1 MKMWKKTLA
10 MLMCCGFVF
19 STAACTDDNGSGSGS
34 GSGNGDNGGN
44 EQQVLEEKKTY
55 LGDIANAL
63 VNAKSFKVELDAT
76 VSQSNDSSEMSAT
89 IEGDIELTQNADDE
103 ALYDMAL
110 TMKVS
115 GVSKYDSNDDGD
127 FADEHE
133 SNEIDEEIN
142 LYVQDGYVY
151 MSEDG
156 EEWRKYYKAYDE
168 LLAEQMGETLP
179 EEVTNQYLAMFDKV
193 LNNKLVTGT
202 IDAFKTGVAQTAE
215 IKDGMFVIAFDAKD
229 LVNDTLEMF
238 IADPT
243 IEELADYALAMV
255 DEELTVEGILD
266 KVATYGEKTI
276 LDVYGEV
283 DAWLEENYEKGVQ
296 EIVELVTKDQA
307 ILDSL
312 EEVGLNSKDL
322 EAFENFNVE
331 ETLTAML
338 EAYEME
344 EATIDEII
352 AMMMGGAQGEM
363 APMASEEA
371 PEMTLEAMVEM
382 VKEQYLG
389 VKMSEMIGENEW
401 EEGVAI
407 LEKVKVNALSASFGA
422 KYGDNNKVNYIEMA
436 MDFDIDAADQHYEW
450 DGEEEIVTYEDIS
463 FAESFTVK
471 ISNISASKSA
481 IDFPEELEDAV
492 EFGEPENECTKCGD
506 AGEYEIEVHS
516 FSGDF
521 EVTGVEYL
529 CDDCAQKCTGYI
541 NCGNMASHK
550 MMSAYYCDE
559 CWDNV
564 TNSLK

>member
-19 STAACTDDNGSGSGS
+19 STAACTDDSGSGSGS

-44 EQQVLEEKKTY
+44 EQQLNEKKDY
-55 LGDIANAL
+55 LNDIANAL

-76 VSQSNDSSEMSAT
+76 ISQSSESQEMSAT
-89 IEGDIELTQNADDE
+89 IEGDIELSQNADDE

-156 EEWRKYYKAYDE
+156 EEWRKYYKPYSE
-168 LLAEQMGETLP
+168 VLADQMGETLP
-179 EEVTNQYLAMFDKV
+179 EEVTNQYLAMFDKI
-193 LNNKLVTGT
+193 LANELVTGT
-202 IDAFKTGVAQTAE
+202 VDAVVTGVAKTAE
-215 IKDGMFVIAFDAKD
+215 IKDGMFVIGFDAKA
-229 LVNDTLEMF
+229 LVNNTLEMF
-238 IADPT
+238 LDDPT
-243 IEELADYALAMV
+243 IEELANYALALV
-255 DEELTVEGILD
+255 DDGLTVEAILD
-266 KVATYGEKTI
+266 KVVTYGDKTI
-276 LDVYGEV
+276 MDIYGEV
-283 DAWLEENYEKGVQ
+283 DAWLEANYGKGVQ
-296 EIVELVTKDQA
+296 DIVELVTKDEA
-307 ILDSL
+307 ILESL
-312 EEVGLNSKDL
+312 EEVGLADQYL
-322 EAFENFNVE
+322 EQFENINVE
-331 ETLTAML
+331 EMLTSYL

-344 EATIDEII
+344 EVTIDEII

-389 VKMSEMIGENEW
+389 VTMSQMIGEDEW

-422 KYGDNNKVNYIEMA
+422 KYGNNDKVNYIEMA
-436 MDFDIDAADQHYEW
+436 MDFDVDAADQHYEW

-471 ISNISASKSA
+471 ISNISASAAA
-481 IDFPEELEDAV
+481 IEFPEELEDAEV
-492 EFGEPENECTKCGD
+492 WYDECN
-506 AGEYEIEVHS
+506 
-516 FSGDF
+516 F
-521 EVTGVEYL
+521 
-529 CDDCAQKCTGYI
+529 CDTCDETVDSYKVGNSSYHACPDCAEEYSCYICGEFCGYNYPTANQNGKI
-541 NCGNMASHK
+541 CEDCYFNK
-550 MMSAYYCDE
+550 
-559 CWDNV
+559 
-564 TNSLK
+564 